1 MGKGKKKKPLQ
12 KLAKTE
18 SAKTE
23 STKTDT
29 EKQASASATNVSNPK
44 LPEAQSDF
52 PSLQSSVLQTGEATR
67 LETVQKRMSDLKI
80 SADFRSRQSSVP
92 PTEGATPLETVDK
105 KRSDVEIS
113 ALAAQKNEQQK
124 PGTQS
129 GTKPKTFTYSG
140 GEGIGKK
147 DDKFHICQVAS
158 GQKKFGTLGKKISL
172 KVNHFPMEI
181 NVPGGVIYHYDVQ
194 LKFSEKNEK
203 KKKQISREKR
213 KRSQK
218 SETAYRSLQSI

>member
-1 MGKGKKKKPLQ
+1 MDKGRKKKPLQ
-12 KLAKTE
+12 KLANTE
-18 SAKTE
+18 PAKTE
-23 STKTDT
+23 STKTDM
-29 EKQASASATNVSNPK
+29 EKQAAASATNVSNPI

-67 LETVQKRMSDLKI
+67 LETVQKRMSDLKM

-147 DDKFHICQVAS
+147 DDKFHIYQVAS
-158 GQKKFGTLGKKISL
+158 GKKKFGTLGKKISL
-172 KVNHFPMEI
+172 
-181 NVPGGVIYHYDVQ
+181 
-194 LKFSEKNEK
+194 
-203 KKKQISREKR
+203 
-213 KRSQK
+213 
-218 SETAYRSLQSI
+218 